1 MARRAPGWWYPW
13 IFVAGMLLVVV
24 VNGVMIALAIGT
36 FPGLQTEDAYRKGLA
51 YNETIAAAEAQAERG
66 WQMRLQVDP
75 AAPTAA
81 PAPAATA
88 PASAEAAGEGRTA
101 TLSVRFIDRHGQPV
115 SGLDVQAYLIRPTVA
130 GHDVALPLAPQG
142 AGVYAATVAVP
153 LPGVWDARI
162 HARRGDA
169 SFQQTQRIVLP

>member
-1 MARRAPGWWYPW
+1 MAMARRAPGWWYPW

-66 WQMRLQVDP
+66 WQMRLQVQP
-75 AAPTAA
+75 AAAVAA
-81 PAPAATA
+81 PGATRQAA
-88 PASAEAAGEGRTA
+88 
-101 TLSVRFIDRHGQPV
+101 LSVRFTDRHGQPL

-130 GHDVALPLAPQG
+130 GHDVALPLAAQG
-142 AGVYAATVAVP
+142 GGVYGATVAVP
-153 LPGVWDARI
+153 LPGVWDVRI
-162 HARRGDA
+162 HARQDGA
-169 SFQQTQRIVLP
+169 SFQQTERIVLP